1 MAHLP
6 CGAIY
11 ILAAVLQAETVSCA
25 FLSLTKREIPWLP
38 LSRTFLCL
46 HSTGTS
52 TRCLI
57 PLCALL
63 CHRGDH
69 LSLGCLYFFFPL
81 TATAWHVIIMHAESC
96 SSRVQR
102 SNWTIKTFSQSFHL
116 PGTGKKIN
124 NWTIASVSESNSEMI
139 SSSWQEGNLK
149 FRKVT

>member
-6 CGAIY
+6 CSVIPILDAI
-11 ILAAVLQAETVSCA
+11 LQTETVSCA
-25 FLSLTKREIPWLP
+25 LFSLTEREIPWLP

-52 TRCLI
+52 TRCLF
-57 PLCALL
+57 PLCVLL

-69 LSLGCLYFFFPL
+69 LSLGCLYFFLPL

-96 SSRVQR
+96 SSHVQR

-116 PGTGKKIN
+116 PGTGIKIN
-124 NWTIASVSESNSEMI
+124 NGAITIVSESIFEMV
-139 SSSWQEGNLK
+139 SSPWEGNLK
-149 FRKVT
+149 FRKIT